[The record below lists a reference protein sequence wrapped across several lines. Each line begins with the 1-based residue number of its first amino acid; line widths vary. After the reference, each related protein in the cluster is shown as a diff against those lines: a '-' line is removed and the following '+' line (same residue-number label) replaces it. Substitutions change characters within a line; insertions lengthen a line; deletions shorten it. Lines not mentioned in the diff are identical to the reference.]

1 MLRGRS
7 YPPRI
12 MIEVGALAPEFSG
25 TAADGS
31 PFTLSSTRGR
41 AVVLFFY
48 PKASSAGCSVEAR
61 GFSEHYEELQ
71 HHGVCVVGVSVDDV
85 AAQARFVKNCS
96 IPFPLIA
103 DHDKSIA
110 RKFGVLGFLGLA
122 RRVTFFLDA
131 EGRVTEVVSGVLPT
145 PHIRAA
151 LSRFVRPP
159 P

>member
-1 MLRGRS
+1 
-7 YPPRI
+7 
-12 MIEVGALAPEFSG
+12 MIDVGTLAPEFSG

-31 PFTLSSTRGR
+31 RFTLSSTRGR

-48 PKASSAGCSVEAR
+48 PKANSAGCSVEAR
-61 GFSEHYEELQ
+61 GFSEHFEELQ
-71 HHGVCVVGVSVDDV
+71 QHGVSVVGVSVDDV
-85 AAQARFVKNCS
+85 AAQARFAKHCS

-103 DHDKSIA
+103 DLDKAIA
-110 RKFGVLGFLGLA
+110 RKYGVLGFLGLA
-122 RRVTFFLDA
+122 RRITFFIDA

-145 PHIRAA
+145 PHFRAA